1 MPFQSFTHTKSHLV
15 QFSQSIPFRNL
26 TKLSYECLHI
36 LTNIFFF
43 YLYRYGKHTN
53 SNKNQYLR
61 NMQRTTKKKQIKY
74 EQQKRSHEKKLS
86 Y

>member
-1 MPFQSFTHTKSHLV
+1 MCQFQSFTHTKSHLV

-43 YLYRYGKHTN
+43 SIYIDMENIRIRIKISTLEICNVPR
-53 SNKNQYLR
+53 
-61 NMQRTTKKKQIKY
+61 KKKTN
-74 EQQKRSHEKKLS
+74 
-86 Y
+86 